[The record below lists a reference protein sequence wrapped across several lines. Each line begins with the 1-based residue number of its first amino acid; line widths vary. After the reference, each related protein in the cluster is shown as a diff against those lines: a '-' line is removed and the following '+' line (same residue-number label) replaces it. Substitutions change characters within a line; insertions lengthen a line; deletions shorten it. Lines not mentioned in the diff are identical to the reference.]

1 MAKWLS
7 FGCWTIKL
15 QIQALYEDL
24 SQFKEKIMATLQDV
38 LAEVAA
44 VREAANREKT
54 EVRAA
59 FVTLENKVADLEA
72 VIAASP
78 AAPDLQPILDE
89 LIASKN
95 DIMGIF
101 VSGSAVESVPTVDPA
116 TVNPV

>member
-1 MAKWLS
+1 MANWLS
-7 FGCWTIKL
+7 FGCWTTKL

-24 SQFKEKIMATLQDV
+24 SQFKEKTMTNIQDV

-44 VREAANREKT
+44 VRNAAIQEKA

-59 FVTLENKVADLEA
+59 FVTLENKVAELEA
-72 VIAASP
+72 AIAASP

-116 TVNPV
+116 TVDPV